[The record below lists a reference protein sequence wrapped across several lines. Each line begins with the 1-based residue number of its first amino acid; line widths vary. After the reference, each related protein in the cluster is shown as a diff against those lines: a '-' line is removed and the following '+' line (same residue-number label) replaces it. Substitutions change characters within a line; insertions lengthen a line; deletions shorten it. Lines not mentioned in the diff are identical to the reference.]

1 MVKALHVAAL
11 ALPLIAS
18 LAACGENPGERALTG
33 GLIGAGGGAALG
45 ATTGLGIV
53 PGVVIG
59 GIGGAV
65 LGAATTPSPPPQ
77 RYDYPPPQ
85 QPYGYPPPPAGYPA
99 AYPPPQ
105 QPYGYPPPPARCD
118 YGGNYCY

>member
-1 MVKALHVAAL
+1 MLKSLHVAAL

-65 LGAATTPSPPPQ
+65 IGAATTPSPPPQ
-77 RYDYPPPQ
+77 RYDYPPPR
-85 QPYGYPPPPAGYPA
+85 YDSPPPAGYPA
-99 AYPPPQ
+99 AYPPP
-105 QPYGYPPPPARCD
+105 PAGYGYPPEPPVRCE
-118 YGGNYCY
+118 YGTNYCY

>member
-1 MVKALHVAAL
+1 MPRSLHGAML
-11 ALPLIAS
+11 ALPLMAA

-33 GLIGAGGGAALG
+33 GLIGAGGGAAVG

-65 LGAATTPSPPPQ
+65 IGAATTPTPPPQ
-77 RYDYPPPQ
+77 RYDYPPAAS
-85 QPYGYPPPPAGYPA
+85 YPPAYPA
-99 AYPPPQ
+99 AYPSEPP
-105 QPYGYPPPPARCD
+105 PGYPYPAPAPVRCD
-118 YGGNYCY
+118 YGTNYCY

>member
-1 MVKALHVAAL
+1 MVRSLHVAAL
-11 ALPLIAS
+11 ALPLIAA
-18 LAACGENPGERALTG
+18 LAACGESPGERALTG

-45 ATTGLGIV
+45 ATTGIGIV
-53 PGVVIG
+53 PGVVLG

-65 LGAATTPSPPPQ
+65 IGAATTPSPPPQ
-77 RYDYPPPQ
+77 RYPDYP
-85 QPYGYPPPPAGYPA
+85 
-99 AYPPPQ
+99 PPPQ

>member
-1 MVKALHVAAL
+1 MSTSLRLAAL
-11 ALPLIAS
+11 AVPLIAS

-65 LGAATTPSPPPQ
+65 LGAATTPSPPPPP
-77 RYDYPPPQ
+77 RYDY
-85 QPYGYPPPPAGYPA
+85 PPPAGYPA
-99 AYPPPQ
+99 AYPPPRD
-105 QPYGYPPPPARCD
+105 PYGYPPPPPARCD